1 MLQLPEIRDAFLP
14 DTIDAAPSVSPRAFA
29 VFLVAETVKWGA
41 LVRETGAKA
50 D

>member
-1 MLQLPEIRDAFLP
+1 LPEVREPLLNDTVDITPSASPKAFAAFL
-14 DTIDAAPSVSPRAFA
+14 A
-29 VFLVAETVKWGA
+29 AETVKWGA